1 MEKTQTDCSAVCSGF
16 NAVFADFGFARQVD
30 LLKIDVDS
38 IPHDALLVALLSSGL
53 GAKVH
58 RAAGSRVK
66 SRHFRDLPI
75 GKFGSPY
82 RHGKL

>member
-1 MEKTQTDCSAVCSGF
+1 MEKTQTDCSAVNFCSGF
-16 NAVFADFGFARQVD
+16 NEFNVVFADFGFPRQVD

-58 RAAGSRVK
+58 RAA
-66 SRHFRDLPI
+66 
-75 GKFGSPY
+75 
-82 RHGKL
+82 